1 MEALVAGD
9 TRTILLGIGNILLSD
24 DGVGVHV
31 ANALNRQME
40 ANELRYPLT
49 VRDGGTIGLSLL
61 SEIDPVSALIAV
73 DAMEMGA
80 QPGTVRLFQGSEMD
94 RQLAGSKRSA
104 HEVALADLIQAARL
118 SGCAPARRALVGIQP
133 EVTSWGLEPTPAV
146 AAAIPQAVRY
156 ILELLEERHDES

>member
-1 MEALVAGD
+1 MGASVAVE
-9 TRTILLGIGNILLSD
+9 TRTILLGIGNVLLSD
-24 DGVGVHV
+24 DGAGVHV
-31 ANALNRQME
+31 ANALDRLME
-40 ANELRYPLT
+40 SNGLRHPLV

-80 QPGTVRLFQGSEMD
+80 PPGTVRLFQGVEMD

-133 EVTSWGLEPTPAV
+133 EVTSWGLEPSVAV
-146 AAAIPQAVRY
+146 AAAIPRAVQCV
-156 ILELLEERHDES
+156 LNLLEEWHDEP